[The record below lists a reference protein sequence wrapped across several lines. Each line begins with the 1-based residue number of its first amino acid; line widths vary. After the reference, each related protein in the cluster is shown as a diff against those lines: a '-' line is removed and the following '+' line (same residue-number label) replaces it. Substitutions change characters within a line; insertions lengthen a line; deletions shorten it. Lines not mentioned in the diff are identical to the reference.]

1 MKDTSIGCSSQD
13 MPGRSREGHEGW
25 SGKMRR
31 VLFCLLFLLVI
42 QLCIQPMSGGLLA
55 SNPSLAEVLTENG
68 IDLSNIDTPNM
79 GKDITS
85 YQVLNDPNVFCI
97 AYYLDNGSGR
107 MRGKLYIHLLKKD
120 QSKWTHGTL
129 DFETL
134 PGRYSQRSSITRIQ
148 YSRDHI
154 YLHAHW
160 NPSAGATLALSNELE
175 FQYGLYGWILAGF
188 EDETVVYQKNQ
199 VHFAPTHYAEIYIYD
214 PRTERDRKIY
224 PMKPDKGIRLEH
236 IKKVKAAYDERGEDW
251 FRIHNHHMNPEL
263 FNNYLRDEVVVNDST
278 DSLAFVVVYKNEDH
292 WSYEDI
298 LRRYN
303 FRKLRGSF
311 NASGI
316 PATLPDSV
324 FSYLYTDLEQIRRLC
339 RPDDVLKLFEGD
351 RELHKMLQDALK
363 TEKQEGESC
372 RQYFLSLDAN
382 WGNPDI
388 WKRLW
393 EIILWTPPGPE
404 LTEVV
409 YIYRNVKDSER
420 ITYRELLLDDLKK
433 RYTDVPTSGYLEPER
448 LKEIFG
454 I

>member
-1 MKDTSIGCSSQD
+1 M
-13 MPGRSREGHEGW
+13 GRA
-25 SGKMRR
+25 
-31 VLFCLLFLLVI
+31 LLCLLFLLVI

-55 SNPSLAEVLTENG
+55 SNPSLAEVLAENG

-85 YQVLNDPNVFCI
+85 YQVLNDPNIFCI
-97 AYYLDNGSGR
+97 AYYLDDGSGR
-107 MRGKLYIHLLKKD
+107 IRGKLYIHLLKKD

-154 YLHAHW
+154 YLFAHW

-175 FQYGLYGWILAGF
+175 FQYGLYGWILAVF
-188 EDETVVYQKNQ
+188 EDETVVYERNQ

-214 PRTERDRKIY
+214 PSTERDRKIY
-224 PMKPDKGIRLEH
+224 PMKPYQGIRLEH

-263 FNNYLRDEVVVNDST
+263 FNNYLGDEVVVNDST
-278 DSLAFVVVYKNEDH
+278 DSLAFVVVYENEDY
-292 WSYEDI
+292 WSYKDI
-298 LRRYN
+298 LRRHN
-303 FRKLRGSF
+303 FRKLRGSLT
-311 NASGI
+311 GI
-316 PATLPDSV
+316 PAILPDSV
-324 FSYLYTDLEQIRRLC
+324 FSYLYTDLEQIRELC
-339 RPDDVLKLFEGD
+339 RQDEVLKLFEGD

-363 TEKQEGESC
+363 TEKQEDESC

-382 WGNPDI
+382 WENPDI

-393 EIILWTPPGPE
+393 KLVLWTPPGPE

-409 YIYRNVKDSER
+409 YIYRNVKDREK
-420 ITYRELLLDDLKK
+420 ITYREFLLDDLKK
-433 RYTDVPTSGYLEPER
+433 RYTDVPISGYLESER

>member
-1 MKDTSIGCSSQD
+1 MC
-13 MPGRSREGHEGW
+13 
-25 SGKMRR
+25 R
-31 VLFCLLFLLVI
+31 VLLCLLFLFVM
-42 QLCIQPMSGGLLA
+42 QLCIQHISGGLLA
-55 SNPSLAEVLTENG
+55 SNPSLAEVLAENG
-68 IDLSNIDTPNM
+68 IDLSSIDTPNM
-79 GKDITS
+79 DKDITS
-85 YQVLNDPNVFCI
+85 YQVLNDPNIFCI
-97 AYYLDNGSGR
+97 AYYLDDGSGSL
-107 MRGKLYIHLLKKD
+107 GSKVYIHHLRKD

-129 DFETL
+129 DFKTL
-134 PGRYSQRSSITRIQ
+134 PDPYSYRSGSITRIQ
-148 YSRDHI
+148 YSREHI
-154 YLHAHW
+154 YLFAHW

-175 FQYGLYGWILAGF
+175 FQYALYGWVLAVF
-188 EDETVVYQKNQ
+188 DDETVVYERNQ

-214 PRTERDRKIY
+214 PHTERDRKIY
-224 PMKPDKGIRLEH
+224 PMKPYQKIRLDH

-251 FRIHNHHMNPEL
+251 FRIHNHHMDPEL
-263 FNNYLRDEVVVNDST
+263 FNNYLGGEMVVDDST
-278 DSLAFVVVYKNEDH
+278 DSLAFVIVYENEDY

-311 NASGI
+311 EVSGI
-316 PATLPDSV
+316 PAILPNSV
-324 FSYLYTDLEQIRRLC
+324 FSYLYIDLEQIRELC
-339 RPDDVLKLFEGD
+339 QQDDVLKLFESD

-363 TEKQEGESC
+363 TERQEGESY
-372 RQYFLSLDAN
+372 RQCFLSLDAN
-382 WGNPDI
+382 WENPDI
-388 WKRLW
+388 WERLW

-433 RYTDVPTSGYLEPER
+433 RYADVPISGYLESER